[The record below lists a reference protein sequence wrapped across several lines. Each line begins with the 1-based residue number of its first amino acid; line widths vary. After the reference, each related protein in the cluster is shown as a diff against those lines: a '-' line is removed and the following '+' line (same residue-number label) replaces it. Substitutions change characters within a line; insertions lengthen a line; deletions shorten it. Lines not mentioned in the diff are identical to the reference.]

1 MSVLMCVYVLLN
13 IWCSAITRISDA
25 RRMIEIS
32 AKCVWLKSGL
42 AANFHNGINVRIT
55 RSYFCNTQ
63 TVVCNHESVTWI
75 IPKISNTEILRKV
88 RWVPY
93 HILFLLYVIV
103 SLNFWYLDNVL
114 DLNGNQIMSFHCNSN
129 YK

>member
-1 MSVLMCVYVLLN
+1 MCVYVLLN
-13 IWCSAITRISDA
+13 IWYSAITRISDA

-75 IPKISNTEILRKV
+75 IPKMSKIEILSIRRLAQKTF
-88 RWVPY
+88 
-93 HILFLLYVIV
+93 ILWIILLIKLEFM
-103 SLNFWYLDNVL
+103 LNPLSHTF
-114 DLNGNQIMSFHCNSN
+114 SFVCNSFC
-129 YK
+129 KLLVSG

>member
-1 MSVLMCVYVLLN
+1 MCVYVLLN

-75 IPKISNTEILRKV
+75 IPKISNIEILRKYRV
-88 RWVPY
+88 R
-93 HILFLLYVIV
+93 FLLWILLLIKLECTLNPLSH
-103 SLNFWYLDNVL
+103 SL
-114 DLNGNQIMSFHCNSN
+114 SFVCNSFF
-129 YK
+129 KFLVSG

>member
-1 MSVLMCVYVLLN
+1 MCVYVLLN

-75 IPKISNTEILRKV
+75 IPKISNIEILRK
-88 RWVPY
+88 
-93 HILFLLYVIV
+93 
-103 SLNFWYLDNVL
+103 
-114 DLNGNQIMSFHCNSN
+114 C
-129 YK
+129 

>member
-1 MSVLMCVYVLLN
+1 MCVYVLLN

-75 IPKISNTEILRKV
+75 IPKISNIEIYRV
-88 RWVPY
+88 R
-93 HILFLLYVIV
+93 FLLWILLLIKLECT
-103 SLNFWYLDNVL
+103 LNPLSHTF
-114 DLNGNQIMSFHCNSN
+114 SFVCNSFF
-129 YK
+129 KFLVSG